1 MTGARRSWTIA
12 CSSKEASGFSLRKT
26 LTRYWTPQTVPQRLK
41 PRFNWA
47 LCGSAEAEPFQ
58 GRFGVQVSPFQAGRI
73 SAEAAFSNLQELKL
87 QGLIAIRCGG
97 NLGSGI
103 RVERPY
109 RVHLVPLSQ

>member
-1 MTGARRSWTIA
+1 M
-12 CSSKEASGFSLRKT
+12 
-26 LTRYWTPQTVPQRLK
+26 
-41 PRFNWA
+41 
-47 LCGSAEAEPFQ
+47 
-58 GRFGVQVSPFQAGRI
+58 QVSPFQAGRI